1 MSGVRNPHRPR
12 FCSEWWPIIF
22 KKISNYLAELSPKL
36 IKLNDVSKGR
46 RQVKSKTLQFYSAN
60 RNIGNYL
67 PVLGIQEML
76 NQELDV
82 WNIHRTPIDWDF
94 VHKNYSQVII
104 GGAGLL
110 HSVFEK
116 FWVDVDK
123 NCKLPIIIWGI
134 GVCLPDNDS
143 VKGVSKSVVKSVF
156 AKSKFA
162 NVRDEL
168 TRDFYE
174 LSSNLSITAC
184 PTLVYIS
191 NHFKVETK
199 ASNGKVILHSSH
211 IDLEPINS
219 TPQIKKIIEDAGY
232 TYRFTKNIE
241 DNRLPLKNLLK
252 MYEDCDLVVTTRLHG
267 AIIAYAFKR
276 PYIAISFDPKIS
288 AFNKLYGGGV
298 CITDISQ
305 LKDLLNNESFR
316 MLSEYEKELQSIKQ
330 FGQKVKESFVI

>member
-1 MSGVRNPHRPR
+1 LETV
-12 FCSEWWPIIF
+12 
-22 KKISNYLAELSPKL
+22 ISKFNKFLPKPSKL
-36 IKLNDVSKGR
+36 TKLNDVSKGER
-46 RQVKSKTLQFYSAN
+46 KVKSKTLQFYSAN

-67 PVLGIQEML
+67 PVLAIHQML
-76 NQELDV
+76 GEQLDV
-82 WNIHRTPIDWDF
+82 WNIHKTPIDWDF

-116 FWVDVDK
+116 FWIDVEK

-143 VKGVSKSVVKSVF
+143 VKGVPKQVVQSVF
-156 AKSKFA
+156 DKAKFA

-174 LSSNLSITAC
+174 LDPIISITAC

-191 NHFKVETK
+191 NSFQVGAKTK
-199 ASNGKVILHSSH
+199 SGNQVLHSSH
-211 IDLEPINS
+211 VDLEPISS
-219 TPQIKKIIEDAGY
+219 TPQIKKIIEDAGFSY
-232 TYRFTKNIE
+232 KFTANIE
-241 DNRLPLKNLLK
+241 TEKLPLKKVLK
-252 MYEDCDLVVTTRLHG
+252 MYQDCDYVVTTRLHG

-276 PYIAISFDPKIS
+276 PYIAISFDPKIA

-298 CITDISQ
+298 CITGVDQ
-305 LKDLLNNESFR
+305 LASALSSDQFKAK
-316 MLSEYEKELQSIKQ
+316 SEYEKELDRVKQ
-330 FGQKVKESFVI
+330 FGELIKKDFAN